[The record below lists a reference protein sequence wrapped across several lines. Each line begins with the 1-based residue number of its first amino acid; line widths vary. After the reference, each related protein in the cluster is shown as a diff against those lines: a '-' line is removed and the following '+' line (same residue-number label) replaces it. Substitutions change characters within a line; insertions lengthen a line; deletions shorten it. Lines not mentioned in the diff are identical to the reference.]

1 MVGRAQIDVM
11 AEAYVAVQP
20 TILSEVI
27 TLLTTA
33 SAVSVCKRAEDVFNI
48 KKLAIENLDNAMS
61 RETSK

>member
-33 SAVSVCKRAEDVFNI
+33 SAVSVSKRAEDVFNI
-48 KKLAIENLDNAMS
+48 KKLAIENLVKAMT
-61 RETSK
+61 RDVSK